1 MRTRVKICGITRA
14 EDAVSAADLGADA
27 IGVVFYERSPRRVDV
42 ARAGEIVAALPVFVH
57 AVALF
62 VDAGA
67 AEIEAVLE
75 RVRIDV
81 LQFHGD
87 EPAAFCRGFGLPYIK
102 AVRMRPGTD
111 VRAQAGVYHDAGA
124 LLLDSYRADA
134 AGGTG
139 TTFPWDE
146 IPAQPGARILLAGG
160 LTADNVADAIRSVRP
175 YGVDVS
181 GGVEAAKGIKDA
193 KRMAAFCVGVR
204 RGDADVRREHPDIN
218 DHSFQG

>member
-1 MRTRVKICGITRA
+1 MRTRVKICGITRP
-14 EDAVSAADLGADA
+14 EDAIAAAACGADA
-27 IGVVFYERSPRRVDV
+27 VGLVFYERSPRRVDV
-42 ARAGEIVAALPVFVH
+42 ARAVEIVAALPVFVD

-67 AEIEAVLE
+67 AEIAAVLE

-87 EPAAFCRGFGLPYIK
+87 EAPPACRGFGLPYIK

-111 VRAQAGVYHDAGA
+111 VRAAAAHYPDAGA
-124 LLLDSYRADA
+124 LLLDSYRPGV

-139 TTFPWDE
+139 TTFAWGD

-160 LTADNVADAIRSVRP
+160 LTPDNVADAIRSVRP

-181 GGVEAAKGIKDA
+181 GGVEAAKGVKDA
-193 KRMAAFCVGVR
+193 GRMAAFCAAVR
-204 RGDADVRREHPDIN
+204 DADARIDGHTF
-218 DHSFQG
+218 HG